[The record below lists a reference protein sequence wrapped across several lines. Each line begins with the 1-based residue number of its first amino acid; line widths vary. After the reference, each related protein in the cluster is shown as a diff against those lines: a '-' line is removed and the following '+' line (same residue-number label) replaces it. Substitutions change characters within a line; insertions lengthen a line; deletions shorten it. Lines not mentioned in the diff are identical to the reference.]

1 MERQGCASQQQ
12 EVDIDQAAQCTI
24 NSEVTASLHR
34 RVTRA
39 LKLIMVLTNGH
50 LDHIFDVLDAHRHPC
65 IMLGRFALL
74 WMGVAV
80 LQEHVSVDTVQ
91 YHFQKLTQESVS
103 RARRP

>member
-1 MERQGCASQQQ
+1 MFSGSVTFLRQGVCYFLSIFLLPNHVVTVMKQ
-12 EVDIDQAAQCTI
+12 E
-24 NSEVTASLHR
+24 SE
-34 RVTRA
+34 